1 MQLFKKTTKELVKEW
16 KPVLDKYG
24 IAESKREY
32 IAPLIAG
39 QCDGRSCD
47 EVLKELNQSGDVAGY
62 NSVVIPMISR
72 AFPGVIGPEIFGFQP
87 IDTPSG
93 LIFYMTRHY
102 TNDSANVAKPATSV
116 VLVLADASSF
126 AVGDGIANT
135 ASAATGVVRYKE
147 DNTIL
152 VSGVSGTFAV
162 GDSVDDANPF
172 VGAETTVSAV
182 YTSEI
187 AYQQVF
193 ADYNDFASVALA
205 EAATTGM
212 KEVELRI
219 QSSSVTVTNHQI
231 KVRWTRQME
240 YDLRKLHGKDAE
252 AILSNAAAQEFALSL
267 NQKMIN
273 LIKTSAALGGVTS
286 WNYTAA
292 DGRWEVEK
300 YQNLMATINRVSANM
315 LVDNHMGLG
324 NFLIIDPVTFA
335 SLDTMGLI
343 DKSGVAGGIP
353 DPMISPF
360 SGVLMGRYR
369 VYQDIFETNNRIYMG
384 YKDFSGNPE
393 AELKA
398 GYFLSVYKAIDSIK
412 MIGEDDGHPRK
423 IFESR
428 YALTANPFGAD
439 KFFRQINILNLP
451 T

>member
-1 MQLFKKTTKELVKEW
+1 MQLFGKSTKELVNEW
-16 KPVLDKYG
+16 KPVLDKYN
-24 IAESKREY
+24 IAENKREY

-39 QCDGRSCD
+39 QCDGKTCD
-47 EVLKELNQSGDVAGY
+47 EVLNEMNQSGDVAQW

-102 TNDSANVAKPATSV
+102 TNDSANVAKPATTV
-116 VLVLADASSF
+116 ALTLADATAF

-135 ASAATGVVRYKE
+135 GSAATGVVRHK
-147 DNTIL
+147 DGNNIL
-152 VSGVSGTFAV
+152 VSDVTGTFAV
-162 GDSVDDANPF
+162 ADNVDDANPF
-172 VGAETTVSAV
+172 VATATTVSAV

-187 AYQQVF
+187 AYQVVF
-193 ADYNDFASVALA
+193 SNYNDFASVALA

-219 QSSSVTVTNHQI
+219 QSAAVTVTDHQI
-231 KVRWTRQME
+231 KVKWTRQME

-267 NQKMIN
+267 NKKM
-273 LIKTSAALGGVTS
+273 LDLLKTSAALGGTTA
-286 WNYTAA
+286 WNYTSA

-300 YQNLMATINRVSANM
+300 YQNLMATINRVSAAM

-335 SLDTMGLI
+335 SLDTMGLV

-353 DPMISPF
+353 DPMLNPF
-360 SGVLMGRYR
+360 SGTLLGRYR

-412 MIGEDDGHPRK
+412 LVGEENGHPRK

-428 YALTANPFGAD
+428 YAITANPFGAD
-439 KFFRQINILNLP
+439 KFYRQINVQNLP